1 MESPKAKFDVKEL
14 LSPSIEKNCSRFLEI
29 LEQFDSTFPT
39 REEALILKKAFA
51 LQKNPVLSFLLK
63 KSFRLALFKLKK
75 TSFKISMDGLEKLLK
90 APDRLDD
97 LALAITTLNAADAF
111 IASDYF
117 KQVNWK
123 TYPTEILPCFCI
135 YFKNFGNF
143 TDLDDL
149 FELTR
154 HPNPV
159 VIAAAVEAIKRHD
172 TGSLRA
178 IVEPLIQ
185 NQSTQVNTEAIE
197 NLYIENRNH
206 DSNNIANQSR
216 EYFKENRELLLESLK
231 SNNSELEK
239 IRILRLI
246 KKFGNVEDAE
256 FVKPLLIKEKPDVV
270 RAAIKV
276 LERLDADYL
285 CIYLPQLLQDKSAKV
300 RLTATRAFQH
310 IDKSSV
316 VSLVLNMI
324 SSLNAKQRGI
334 AITTAMLVDFSQVR
348 TALLTAF
355 GAESNAELLE
365 NLSLVLA
372 ANPDR
377 DLVKDMYIAHK
388 TSKTLLR
395 NERVKAI
402 EMVSEKVSIALNN
415 SVWPKELMKEAE
427 DNYKS
432 LIEASKNDALQAVS
446 APVKNTPS
454 TKTAGTQSKP
464 VINSKAS
471 KNATAALFTKN
482 PRKIEKTAEENQESE
497 KKSGFLDSI
506 GWNKYSTKAKIMMVM
521 IPLIVIAWTLMIIL
535 VIFKLLF

>member
-1 MESPKAKFDVKEL
+1 M
-14 LSPSIEKNCSRFLEI
+14 
-29 LEQFDSTFPT
+29 
-39 REEALILKKAFA
+39 
-51 LQKNPVLSFLLK
+51 
-63 KSFRLALFKLKK
+63 
-75 TSFKISMDGLEKLLK
+75 
-90 APDRLDD
+90 
-97 LALAITTLNAADAF
+97 
-111 IASDYF
+111 
-117 KQVNWK
+117 
-123 TYPTEILPCFCI
+123 
-135 YFKNFGNF
+135 
-143 TDLDDL
+143 
-149 FELTR
+149 
-154 HPNPV
+154 
-159 VIAAAVEAIKRHD
+159 
-172 TGSLRA
+172 
-178 IVEPLIQ
+178 
-185 NQSTQVNTEAIE
+185 
-197 NLYIENRNH
+197 
-206 DSNNIANQSR
+206 
-216 EYFKENRELLLESLK
+216 LLESLK

-270 RAAIKV
+270 RAVIKV

-377 DLVKDMYIAHK
+377 DLVKDMYIAHR

-432 LIEASKNDALQAVS
+432 LMEASKNDTLQAVS

-482 PRKIEKTAEENQESE
+482 PRKIEKTAEENQDSE
-497 KKSGFLDSI
+497 KKSGLLDSI